1 MHSKTSQHS
10 QPDFDKIMLKV
21 CDLVQLKTIGIG

>member
-1 MHSKTSQHS
+1 MHSKTS